1 MREVFVTGLLPPS
14 LQLTVGI
21 GSPVASHLIVNGLPA
36 TKAIFPSGGLVIRAG
51 EQSAKHTNNVN
62 KTVLPNNS
70 FQAFKSCCVQ
80 ENFFCRV
87 QLRSHSLKTSR
98 LCGKLVAVCPPLVTT
113 QT

>member
-1 MREVFVTGLLPPS
+1 MREVFVIGLLPPS
-14 LQLTVGI
+14 FQLIVGI

-36 TKAIFPSGGLVIRAG
+36 TKAIFPSGGLVILAG

-70 FQAFKSCCVQ
+70 FQALKRCCVQ
-80 ENFFCRV
+80 LFCLV
-87 QLRSHSLKTSR
+87 QLRNHSLKTSR
-98 LCGKLVAVCPPLVTT
+98 LCGKLVAICPPLVTT